1 MHHPNHPESDSHPS
15 LTLRRFPVGGC
26 LGAAGVALLLLAAS
40 ACDESTRPAQPP
52 PKATPKLEAPQ
63 MGATAAPTPA
73 RAVARRPEQPRT
85 SPRFELPRKYAAVP
99 RDPVSYQEPVLN
111 DDNLEATIERRLFAD
126 PAVRG
131 KPIKVDVTK
140 RVVTLRGQ
148 VRDLAARHRAVEV
161 AAGTRGAR
169 SVVNQLEI
177 APVKRTD
184 LEVLRDVRAALK
196 DDPATR
202 AIPVQSTVVQGKA
215 ILKGEVG
222 SHAAHELVLER
233 VRNVEGVLE
242 IDDQLTVEAEAETA
256 DAELKKKIQRRLR
269 ADDRINAREL
279 AVKVADRV
287 VTLHGTVAT
296 AAEKRYAK
304 RRAHIPGV
312 LRVLADKVVV
322 RYFAP
327 DLAKDGREQPP
338 TDAEIEKAVREA
350 LLFDP
355 RVDSPLVKIS
365 VEKGYVTLFG
375 RVSHLQAI
383 HAAES
388 DARHTWGVVDV
399 YNYLTVKPYPRMGD
413 RDLAQVAERFIR
425 RDPVLREHDVQV
437 AVLNATARLTGTVPT
452 AYDKER
458 AGDLMA
464 RVEGLRG
471 VNNMLQVSRT
481 RSERPD
487 AVLVKSIRDALYWN
501 PYVNEE
507 TVDVQVRDGVA
518 TLQGKVQH
526 FHAFQSAARTARRAG
541 AWRVKN
547 RLRVRSTERVAAP

>member
-1 MHHPNHPESDSHPS
+1 
-15 LTLRRFPVGGC
+15 
-26 LGAAGVALLLLAAS
+26 
-40 ACDESTRPAQPP
+40 
-52 PKATPKLEAPQ
+52 
-63 MGATAAPTPA
+63 
-73 RAVARRPEQPRT
+73 
-85 SPRFELPRKYAAVP
+85 VP
-99 RDPVSYQEPVLN
+99 RDPVSYKEPVLN
-111 DDNLEATIERRLFAD
+111 DDNLEATIQRRLFAD

-131 KPIKVDVTK
+131 KAIEVDVTK
-140 RVVTLRGQ
+140 RVVTLRGE

-169 SVVNQLEI
+169 SVVDQLKI

-184 LEVLRDVRAALK
+184 LEVLRDVRAALE
-196 DDPATR
+196 DDPAIR

-215 ILKGEVG
+215 ILKGKVG

-233 VRNVEGVLE
+233 IREVEGVLE
-242 IDDQLTVEAEAETA
+242 IDDQLTLEAEAKTA

-287 VTLHGTVAT
+287 VTLHGTLPT
-296 AAEKRYAK
+296 AAAKRRAK

-327 DLAKDGREQPP
+327 DVTQDGREQPP

-383 HAAES
+383 RAAES

-413 RDLAQVAERFIR
+413 RDLAQVAERFIK

-471 VNNMLQVSRT
+471 INNMLQISRA
-481 RSERPD
+481 RAERPD

-501 PYVNEE
+501 PYLNEE
-507 TVDVQVRDGVA
+507 KIDVRVEDGVA
-518 TLQGKVQH
+518 TLEGKVQH

-547 RLRVRSTERVAAP
+547 RLRVRSTERVPKP